1 MPQTMSPKKPSLVDY
16 TPEESSPET
25 PEDTTATS
33 EDASISV
40 YSRNFEQHLIDHGIH
55 PRGRGYSD
63 RLRSLKP
70 NNAEE
75 IIQRLTQYRRS
86 LSPSSVHP
94 DHQLSQELMVAFRW
108 YNRAT
113 CPTFD
118 SGETSKASIEGN
130 YGRHAYAP
138 MQIHEMTERT
148 ERSPNAKW
156 KAYSFLCR
164 RRKMIASYKSLA

>member
-16 TPEESSPET
+16 TPEESPPVT
-25 PEDTTATS
+25 PEDTTSIT

-63 RLRSLKP
+63 RLRSLTP

-86 LSPSSVHP
+86 LSPSRF
-94 DHQLSQELMVAFRW
+94 SQ
-108 YNRAT
+108 
-113 CPTFD
+113 
-118 SGETSKASIEGN
+118 
-130 YGRHAYAP
+130 
-138 MQIHEMTERT
+138 
-148 ERSPNAKW
+148 
-156 KAYSFLCR
+156 KAYQNFRRKKDAYLRGR
-164 RRKMIASYKSLA
+164 RRLRLR